1 MAYLEE
7 VEVISAL
14 CKNKDIHVMFDGGV
28 DNLISD
34 CKDVWDFIKDYY
46 SQTRQVPDS
55 DLIATRF
62 RDFDPVQAGPTIY
75 HIDKLRSAYLDESL
89 RSSVRKAAN
98 LIQNNETNKALK
110 ELSAD
115 ISSISRVTSKARD
128 IDITDIDEAV
138 SYFEQLRENALND
151 NIGVRTNIAAFDVC
165 LPMGI
170 SKGQLGVL
178 LAYPAIG
185 KSWLALYFAVQAW
198 KTGRVP
204 MVISL
209 EMTEHEVRNRLFTI
223 IGNGHFSHRGLSAG
237 RVDEDDFRRWADKEL
252 KGKPPFKIISNEIGS
267 EMNPHT
273 IQAKIEQY
281 RPDIVFIDYMQLMS
295 DNAGTSSNETVKI
308 KNLSRELKL
317 LAIQQQI
324 PVIAIASATP
334 EDATDLE
341 SVPQL
346 GQVAWSKQIAYD
358 ADFVLA
364 LGRKQN
370 SDAIEVAFRKNR
382 HGPLGDFILVAD
394 FDSGRF
400 KEYNDF
406 VN

>member
-1 MAYLEE
+1 MAYQDE

-14 CKNKDIHVMFDGGV
+14 CKNKDIHTMFDGGA
-28 DNLISD
+28 DLLIKD
-34 CKDVWDFIKDYY
+34 CGDIWGFIKDYY
-46 SQTRQVPDS
+46 SQTKQVPDV

-62 RDFDPVQAGPTIY
+62 RDFDVVDAGPTIY
-75 HIDKLRSAYLDESL
+75 HIQKLKSAYLDESL
-89 RSSVRKAAN
+89 RASVRTAAN
-98 LIQNNETNKALK
+98 LIQNNESGKALRQ
-110 ELSAD
+110 LSSD
-115 ISSISRVTSKARD
+115 LSTITTVTSRARD
-128 IDITDIDEAV
+128 IDVTDIDDAM
-138 SYFEQLRENALND
+138 SYFEKLRQSAED
-151 NIGVRTNIAAFDVC
+151 GCVGIKTNIAAFDAC

-185 KSWLALYFAVQAW
+185 KSWLALYFAAQAW
-198 KTGRVP
+198 KVGRTP
-204 MVISL
+204 MIISL
-209 EMTEHEVRNRLFTI
+209 EMTEHEVRNRVFTI
-223 IGNGHFSHRGLSAG
+223 LGDGKFSHRAMSAG
-237 RVDEDDFRRWADKEL
+237 RLDQNEFRDWAETEL

-267 EMNPHT
+267 ETTPNL
-273 IQAKIEQY
+273 IQSKIEQY
-281 RPDIVFIDYMQLMS
+281 KPDIVFIDYLQLMS
-295 DNAGTSSNETVKI
+295 DNNGTSSNETVKI
-308 KNLSRELKL
+308 KNLSRELKM
-317 LAIQQQI
+317 LAITQQI

-334 EDATDLE
+334 DDASDLE

-382 HGPLGDFILVAD
+382 NGFLGDFILVAD

-400 KEYNDF
+400 KEYNDL
-406 VN
+406 

>member
-1 MAYLEE
+1 MAYQDE

-14 CKNKDIHVMFDGGV
+14 CKNKDIHTMFDGGA
-28 DNLISD
+28 DLLIKD
-34 CKDVWDFIKDYY
+34 CGDIWGFIKDYY
-46 SQTRQVPDS
+46 SQTKQVPDV

-62 RDFDPVQAGPTIY
+62 RDFDVVDAGPTIY
-75 HIDKLRSAYLDESL
+75 HIQKLKSAYLDESL
-89 RSSVRKAAN
+89 RASVRTAAN
-98 LIQNNETNKALK
+98 LIQNNESGKALRQ
-110 ELSAD
+110 LSSD
-115 ISSISRVTSKARD
+115 LSTITTVTSRARD
-128 IDITDIDEAV
+128 IDVTDIDDAM
-138 SYFEQLRENALND
+138 SYFEKLRQSAED
-151 NIGVRTNIAAFDVC
+151 GCVGIKTNIAAFDAC

-185 KSWLALYFAVQAW
+185 KSWLALYFAAQAW
-198 KTGRVP
+198 KVGRTP
-204 MVISL
+204 MIISL
-209 EMTEHEVRNRLFTI
+209 EMTEHEVRNRVFTI
-223 IGNGHFSHRGLSAG
+223 LGDGKFSHRAMSAG
-237 RVDEDDFRRWADKEL
+237 RLDQNEFRNWAETEL

-267 EMNPHT
+267 ETTPNL
-273 IQAKIEQY
+273 IQSKIEQY
-281 RPDIVFIDYMQLMS
+281 KPDIVFIDYLQLMS
-295 DNAGTSSNETVKI
+295 DNNGTSSNETVKI
-308 KNLSRELKL
+308 KNLSRELKM
-317 LAIQQQI
+317 LAITQQI

-334 EDATDLE
+334 DDASDLE

-382 HGPLGDFILVAD
+382 NGFLGDFILVAD

-400 KEYNDF
+400 KEYNDL
-406 VN
+406 

>member
-1 MAYLEE
+1 MAYQDE

-14 CKNKDIHVMFDGGV
+14 CKNKDIHTMFDGGA
-28 DNLISD
+28 DLLIKD
-34 CKDVWDFIKDYY
+34 CGDIWGFIKDYY
-46 SQTRQVPDS
+46 SQTKQVPDV

-62 RDFDPVQAGPTIY
+62 RDFDVVDAGPTIY
-75 HIDKLRSAYLDESL
+75 HIQKLKSAYLDESL
-89 RSSVRKAAN
+89 RSSVRTAAN
-98 LIQNNETNKALK
+98 LIQNNESGKALRQ
-110 ELSAD
+110 LSSD
-115 ISSISRVTSKARD
+115 LSTITTVTSRARD
-128 IDITDIDEAV
+128 IDVTDIDDAM
-138 SYFEQLRENALND
+138 SYFEKLRQSAED
-151 NIGVRTNIAAFDVC
+151 GCVGIKTNIAAFDAC

-185 KSWLALYFAVQAW
+185 KSWLALYFAAQAW
-198 KTGRVP
+198 KVGRTP
-204 MVISL
+204 MIISL
-209 EMTEHEVRNRLFTI
+209 EMTEHEVRNRVFTI
-223 IGNGHFSHRGLSAG
+223 LGDGKFSHRAMSAG
-237 RVDEDDFRRWADKEL
+237 RLDQNEFRDWAETEL

-267 EMNPHT
+267 ETTPNL
-273 IQAKIEQY
+273 IQSKIEQY
-281 RPDIVFIDYMQLMS
+281 KPDIVFIDYLQLMS
-295 DNAGTSSNETVKI
+295 DNNGTSSNETVKI
-308 KNLSRELKL
+308 KNLSRELKM
-317 LAIQQQI
+317 LAITQQI

-334 EDATDLE
+334 DDASDLE

-382 HGPLGDFILVAD
+382 NGFLGDFILVAD

-400 KEYNDF
+400 KEYNDL
-406 VN
+406 